1 MKHRNLLRGVLAAG
15 LTAQALAAPRTD
27 TNQTL
32 SPNGSQDLADLVT
45 DFMTL
50 RPLLTAPQ
58 PAPSGTGCAGRTGR
72 WPG

>member
-1 MKHRNLLRGVLAAG
+1 MLAAG

-27 TNQTL
+27 TDQTL

-50 RPLLTAPQ
+50 RPLLTVPQ
-58 PAPSGTGCAGRTGR
+58 PAPSGPVVPDGRADGR
-72 WPG
+72 DDEWS